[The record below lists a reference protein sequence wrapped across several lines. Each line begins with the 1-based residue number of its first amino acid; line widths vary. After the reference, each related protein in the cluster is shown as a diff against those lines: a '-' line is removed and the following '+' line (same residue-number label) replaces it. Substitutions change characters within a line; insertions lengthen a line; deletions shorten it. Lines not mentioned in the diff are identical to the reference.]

1 MNKIT
6 DKTNI
11 TFAAS
16 PELTKKIYTI
26 ADEQEIS
33 VAQAARVLVSLGI
46 EVLEDGTDEPEPV
59 IGTSKNELRVAIL
72 DLLDKFGV

>member
-1 MNKIT
+1 MNAY
-6 DKTNI
+6 KTNI

-16 PELTKKIYTI
+16 PELIKKICAI

-46 EVLEDGTDEPEPV
+46 EVFEDGTDEPEPV

-72 DLLDKFGV
+72 DLLDRFGV